1 MKNDLINESIPS
13 DSTGLDLKLQWVRV
27 LLVILVS
34 GVMGSIQ
41 CIGNLPDD
49 G

>member
-13 DSTGLDLKLQWVRV
+13 DSAGLDLKLQWVRV
-27 LLVILVS
+27 LLVIVVS
-34 GVMGSIQ
+34 GMGSIQ
-41 CIGNLPDD
+41 CIGNLQYD